1 MEGARDELHELEGM
15 VDRKREELAE
25 LTQKVESR
33 RREAESCLRE
43 KSRQQTELQVR
54 EHHSVLMCE
63 EEEELI
69 PHSESADPEQVRRW
83 VDAHDGLWFMCRRC
97 RRS

>member
-1 MEGARDELHELEGM
+1 MEGARDEQHELEGV

-25 LTQKVESR
+25 LMHKVESR
-33 RREAESCLRE
+33 RGEAESCLRE

-69 PHSESADPEQVRRW
+69 PHTGSADPEQVRRW